1 MKHTLLL
8 VLFLFSLQ
16 NSNAQWSKITS
27 PYAGNLW
34 NIKFF
39 DAQNGYIGGNTAIL
53 KTTDGGVTWTSKSI
67 SNFLINSFSFPSA
80 TVGYYGCS
88 NNIVAKTTDAGAT
101 WTNQNPNA
109 SPYAISSVSFPTVTT
124 GYAVGDAGTIRKTT
138 DGGATWATQTSGL
151 TAGIEEVHFFDV
163 NTGIFIGDGG
173 KIKRTTNGGAN
184 WVTIA
189 SGTTQNLYDI
199 FFVNASTGFIAG
211 GTGTILKTIN
221 GGLTWSVL
229 TSGSTNWLY
238 AICFKDAL
246 TGYAGGANGKIF
258 KTIDGGL
265 TWTPEVSG
273 VSSANSI
280 NDIIYFNNRFIA
292 VGDQG
297 VIITDVATL
306 GTAENI
312 KEDASVIVYPNPVS
326 DSFSIEFHNNENLAL
341 NINII
346 DINGAIVK
354 SKVLSDNERTV
365 NVKDLSNGV
374 YIIEMKAEQFSAR
387 KKIIIKK

>member
-8 VLFLFSLQ
+8 ALFLFGLQ
-16 NSNAQWSKITS
+16 SSNAQWSKITS

-34 NIKFF
+34 TIKFF
-39 DAQNGYIGGNTAIL
+39 DSQNGYIGGNTAIL
-53 KTTDGGVTWTSKSI
+53 KTTDGGATWTSKSI
-67 SNFLINSFSFPSA
+67 TNFLINSFSFPSA
-80 TVGYYGCS
+80 TVGYYGCN

-109 SPYAISSVSFPTVTT
+109 SPYAILSVSFPIVTT

-138 DGGATWATQTSGL
+138 DGGTTWSTQSSGL
-151 TAGIEEVHFFDV
+151 TTGIEEVHFFDV
-163 NTGIFIGDGG
+163 NTGICIGDGG
-173 KIKRTTNGGAN
+173 KIKRTTNGGATWN
-184 WVTIA
+184 TVA
-189 SGTTQNLYDI
+189 SGTTQNLYDL
-199 FFVNASTGFIAG
+199 FFLDANTGFIAG
-211 GTGTILKTIN
+211 GTGTILKTTN
-221 GGLTWSVL
+221 GGQSWTAL
-229 TSGSTNWLY
+229 TSGFTSWLY

-292 VGDQG
+292 IGDQG

-306 GTAENI
+306 GTDEKI
-312 KEDASVIVYPNPVS
+312 KEDPSVIVYPNPAS
-326 DSFSIEFHNNENLAL
+326 DSFSIEFHNNENLDL

-354 SKVLSDNERTV
+354 SKVLSDNEQTV

-374 YIIEMKAEQFSAR
+374 YIVEMKADQFSAR
-387 KKIIIKK
+387 KKLIIKK